1 MSLCDRLENFV
12 RFPQRDTLYLKAAF
26 AQKIVF
32 ALLLRENDKKKQSK
46 SKSKIPKIV
55 GEKPNFSPLRTGS
68 EIADLLGYLTIT
80 YKEES
85 FQCD

>member
-1 MSLCDRLENFV
+1 MTKNK
-12 RFPQRDTLYLKAAF
+12 T
-26 AQKIVF
+26 
-32 ALLLRENDKKKQSK
+32 KKQSK

-55 GEKPNFSPLRTGS
+55 GEKRNFSPFRTGS
-68 EIADLLGYLTIT
+68 KIADLLGHLTIT

>member
-32 ALLLRENDKKKQSK
+32 ALLLRENDKKNNRKAKVK
-46 SKSKIPKIV
+46 SRKSL
-55 GEKPNFSPLRTGS
+55 EKSQISALSGPEVKSL
-68 EIADLLGYLTIT
+68 I
-80 YKEES
+80 
-85 FQCD
+85 C

>member
-32 ALLLRENDKKKQSK
+32 ALLLRENDKKNNRKAKVK
-46 SKSKIPKIV
+46 SRKSL
-55 GEKPNFSPLRTGS
+55 EKS
-68 EIADLLGYLTIT
+68 EISALSGPEVKSPI
-80 YKEES
+80 
-85 FQCD
+85 C